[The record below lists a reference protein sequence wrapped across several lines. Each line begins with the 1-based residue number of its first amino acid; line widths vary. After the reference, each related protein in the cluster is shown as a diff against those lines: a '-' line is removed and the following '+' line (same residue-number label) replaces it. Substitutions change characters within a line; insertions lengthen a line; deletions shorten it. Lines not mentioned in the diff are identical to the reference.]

1 MSLARSRELF
11 EESQRFLAGGVAST
25 LRGAIKPSPLFIS
38 HGRGSHIFDV
48 DGNDYVDYTMA
59 YGPLIL
65 GHAHPAIVSAV
76 GSALARG
83 STFGAQH
90 EGEIEL
96 ARRLCEYVPNAERVC
111 LSGSGTEAV
120 MLALRLARAATG
132 RRKVIRFGGHYHGW
146 WDGIFTAFG
155 CDAMRPGTGGQS
167 EAALADLVLL
177 PWNDAG
183 AVAEILAA
191 QGPEI
196 AAVICEPVL
205 CNSGCLL
212 PRPGYLEELRRLTSE
227 HGCLLVF
234 DEVITGFRLGLGGA
248 QERYG
253 IQPDLAVFGK
263 ALAGGLPL
271 SAVTGAREVM
281 ELVAT
286 GEVSHLGTF
295 NGNTASTAAALATLE
310 ELARDGGDAYVVMN
324 RMGEALANGLRE
336 AADSAGVP
344 LLVNSAGQ
352 AFFTLFTDEDEV
364 WSVSSFERR
373 DQARG
378 ARFAELLL
386 GEGVYVRPNGLWYV
400 STAHTGAD
408 VEYTLA
414 AAARAL
420 AALSEE
426 ESA

>member
-1 MSLARSRELF
+1 MILARSRELF

-25 LRGAIKPSPLFIS
+25 LRLAIKPSPLFIS

-48 DGNDYVDYTMA
+48 DGNEYVDYTMA

-65 GHAHPAIVSAV
+65 GHAPPAIVAAV

-90 EGEIEL
+90 VGEIEL
-96 ARRLCEYVPNAERVC
+96 ARRICECVPNAERVC
-111 LSGSGTEAV
+111 FSGSGTEAV

-132 RRKVIRFGGHYHGW
+132 RQKVIRFGGHYHGW

-155 CDAMRPGTGGQS
+155 SDAMHPGTGGQS
-167 EAALADLVLL
+167 EAALRDLVVL

-183 AVAEILAA
+183 AVAEAIAA
-191 QGPEI
+191 QGTEI

-227 HGCLLVF
+227 HDCLLVF
-234 DEVITGFRLGLGGA
+234 DEVITSFRLGLGGA

-253 IQPDLAVFGK
+253 VEPDLAVFGK

-271 SAVTGAREVM
+271 SAVAGRREVM

-286 GEVSHLGTF
+286 GEVSHLGTL
-295 NGNTASTAAALATLE
+295 NGNTACAAAALATLE
-310 ELARDGGDAYVVMN
+310 ELARDGGGAYVAMN
-324 RMGEALANGLRE
+324 QLGEALAEGLRE
-336 AADSAGVP
+336 AAASVGVP
-344 LLVNSAGQ
+344 LVVNSAGEV
-352 AFFTLFTDEDEV
+352 FFTLLTEEDEV

-386 GEGVYVRPNGLWYV
+386 GEGVYIRPNGLWYV
-400 STAHTGAD
+400 STAHTEAD

-414 AAARAL
+414 AVRRAL
-420 AALSEE
+420 AALSGEE
-426 ESA
+426 FA